1 MTHTQPTTSIA
12 HAEKDRVV
20 VRGMDL
26 AGDLIGERSYTETLH
41 LIVTGRLPDERQR
54 IVLDAC
60 LVTLMEHSWTPSSLI
75 ARLTI
80 DSLPE
85 DSQVAIA
92 AGLLSLGNIFA
103 GTSEACARLL
113 VEGVASNDAPDVYCR
128 KLVANYRQ
136 MRKPLPGFGH
146 PLHKPADPRTT
157 KLIGLADR
165 SGIHGDYVDML
176 LTLSREVDAA
186 AGKAIPL
193 NATGAIAALLLEIG
207 FPVDAM
213 RGLAVVSRA
222 GGLIAHIREERETHV
237 AREIWSYVE
246 NNVPYEEKA

>member
-1 MTHTQPTTSIA
+1 M
-12 HAEKDRVV
+12 

-26 AGDLIGERSYTETLH
+26 AADLIGEKSFTETLH
-41 LIVTGRLPDERQR
+41 LIVTGKLPDERQKL
-54 IVLDAC
+54 VLDAC
-60 LVTLMEHSWTPSSLI
+60 LVTLVEHSWTPSSLI

-113 VEGVASNDAPDVYCR
+113 TAGVFSNEAPDIYCRELVAS
-128 KLVANYRQ
+128 YRQ
-136 MRKPLPGFGH
+136 TRKPLPGFGH
-146 PLHKPADPRTT
+146 PLHKPADPRTI
-157 KLIGLADR
+157 KLIELADR
-165 SGIHGDYVDML
+165 VGVHGDYVDML

-193 NATGAIAALLLEIG
+193 NATGALAALLLEIG
-207 FPVDAM
+207 FPADAM

-222 GGLIAHIREERETHV
+222 GGLIAHIREEKENHI

-246 NNVPYEEKA
+246 EHVPYQEQT